1 MSVGTVTA
9 QLLYEIGGPL
19 YANTDV
25 VADFSTIRLEQEG
38 PDRVRL
44 SGVRGRP
51 APEELK
57 VSINLLGGWR
67 NTMTFV
73 LTGLDIEAK
82 AALVQRTLWE
92 SLGGT
97 DSFAELRRPPDP
109 YRPDRRADQRT
120 GQCPAPH
127 HRQETPTPMR
137 WDDGSPTRPPSWR
150 WPATPAST

>member
-19 YANTDV
+19 YANSDV
-25 VADFSTIRLEQEG
+25 VADFSTIALEQQG
-38 PDRVRL
+38 PDRVLL

-51 APEELK
+51 APDELK

-82 AALVQRTLWE
+82 ADLVATHPV
-92 SLGGT
+92 
-97 DSFAELRRPPDP
+97 AEPRR
-109 YRPDRRADQRT
+109 RRRA
-120 GQCPAPH
+120 
-127 HRQETPTPMR
+127 
-137 WDDGSPTRPPSWR
+137 SPT
-150 WPATPAST
+150 TTCG